1 MANKNYPHPVLNA
14 QTDDFI
20 HKKAKFDIQISQKI
34 DGMNYKLLCNV
45 DLSENNL
52 EDLLALDL
60 VAFAVK
66 VVCSTT
72 RYRRVFQFNS
82 LENVIT
88 LPSSYVEK
96 KVEISTYI
104 IATNAIDSYSS
115 QAFHDDYEGASFSI
129 FQGDIL
135 AEGSEYTLNVEKK
148 IDPLVKV
155 PSIFTIVFNDDKKTP
170 PIDVRSSEDKIIIT
184 LDKANFNKYKMLK
197 QLQNQYGQLAA
208 LTSSLFILPAFVVI
222 LDDIRKDLANL
233 QNNADAIKD
242 YIEEKV
248 SEHRWFKVIN
258 TKLKESKF
266 DLTEPD
272 NIMESSLVIAQKLLG
287 NPLSNGLEFFDELFG
302 SKDEEEETV

>member
-14 QTDDFI
+14 QTDDFK
-20 HKKAKFDIQISQKI
+20 HKKAKFDIRISQKI
-34 DGMNYKLLCNV
+34 EGMNYKLHCNV
-45 DLSENNL
+45 DLSESNL
-52 EDLLALDL
+52 EDLLSHDL
-60 VAFAVK
+60 VTFAVK

-82 LENVIT
+82 LEHVIT
-88 LPSSYVEK
+88 LPSTYVEK

-135 AEGSEYTLNVEKK
+135 AEGSEYTLNIEKK

-170 PIDVRSSEDKIIIT
+170 PIDVKSIGDKIIIT

-208 LTSSLFILPAFVVI
+208 LSSSLFILPAFVII
-222 LDDIRKDLANL
+222 LDDIRKELVTF
-233 QNNADAIKD
+233 QNDTDAIKEW
-242 YIEEKV
+242 IEDKEND
-248 SEHRWFKVIN
+248 HRWFKVIN
-258 TKLKESKF
+258 TKLKELEI

-272 NIMESSLVIAQKLLG
+272 NIMDSSLVIAQKLLG

-302 SKDEEEETV
+302 AKDEEETV